1 MSVMFS
7 QCARCGDHSQSHT
20 MSQFNEDL
28 ICLPCKDIER
38 KHPDYE
44 KAFNAEM
51 RQIKNG
57 NMNYRGIGLPDNYSE
72 FVESLKET
80 QH

>member
-1 MSVMFS
+1 
-7 QCARCGDHSQSHT
+7 

-44 KAFNAEM
+44 KASQAEM
-51 RQIKNG
+51 SQIKNG
-57 NMNYRGIGLPDNYSE
+57 NYNYKGVGLPVDYAE
-72 FVESLKET
+72 FVKRLKET
-80 QH
+80 V